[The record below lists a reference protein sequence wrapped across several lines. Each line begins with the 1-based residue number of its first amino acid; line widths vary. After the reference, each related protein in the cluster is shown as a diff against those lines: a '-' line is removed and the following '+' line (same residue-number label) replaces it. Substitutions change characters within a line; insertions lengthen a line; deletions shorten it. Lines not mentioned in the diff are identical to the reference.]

1 MKAVIDTNVFMSGI
15 FWKGTPYQILQAWI
29 KLRFTIVLSAEIFQE
44 YNRIFEDLNSKYPRL
59 ENSKIL
65 EILSFYGEMVTPNKL
80 PKQVC
85 TDPDD
90 DKFIAAAVSAKVK
103 FIVTGDKA
111 LLNANGY
118 NEINIIKPAEFLKYL
133 N

>member
-1 MKAVIDTNVFMSGI
+1 MRAVIDTNVFMSGI
-15 FWKGTPYQILQAWI
+15 FWKGTPHNILQAWI
-29 KLRFTIVLSAEIFQE
+29 SRRFTIVFSAEIFQE
-44 YNRIFEDLNSKYPRL
+44 YNRILEDLNKKYPRL

-80 PKQVC
+80 PMQVC

-90 DKFIAAAVSAKVK
+90 DKFIAAAVFAKVK

-111 LLNANGY
+111 LLNVNGY
-118 NEINIIKPAEFLKYL
+118 NEISFIKPAEFLKYL